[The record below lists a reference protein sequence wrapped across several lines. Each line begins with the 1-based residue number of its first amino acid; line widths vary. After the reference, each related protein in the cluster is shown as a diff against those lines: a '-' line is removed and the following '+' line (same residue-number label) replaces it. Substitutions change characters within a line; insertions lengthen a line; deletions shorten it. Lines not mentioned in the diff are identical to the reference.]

1 MFITNRTNMANMVNM
16 ENMVKVTIHLPK
28 PLKNTIKK
36 DAIDNDSTMNN
47 TILKIVGGYYA
58 R

>member
-1 MFITNRTNMANMVNM
+1 MANMVNM

-47 TILKIVGGYYA
+47 QILKILGENYA
-58 R
+58 E